1 VSEEGSGATVTG
13 IGETLRQARISL
25 GLDLEHAAEATNIR
39 ARYLDDLEGER
50 FERLPAPVYTRS
62 FLREYADLLG
72 LDAELLVTWYDDEHR
87 ELVRPEIV
95 ARPTTT
101 RRRPLFPGRGPIVVT
116 AIGLAV
122 IGVWAV
128 GRSSDQS
135 HVATPR
141 VAALPP
147 PPAQRSHPAPVT
159 HHPARVAVVRAS
171 RGDCWISVRIGS
183 RAGTVLREGML
194 AEGQTIRLGLQRT
207 LWVRLGAP
215 WNVVLSVAGRR
226 VEPAHTTR
234 PVNVLLS
241 RSGVAAT

>member
-1 VSEEGSGATVTG
+1 MSEEGSGARLTG
-13 IGETLRQARISL
+13 IGETLRQARVSL
-25 GLDLEHAAEATNIR
+25 GLDLERAAEQTNIR
-39 ARYLDDLEGER
+39 ARYLDDMERER
-50 FERLPAPVYTRS
+50 FERLPAPVYSRS

-72 LDAELLVTWYDDEHR
+72 LDAELLVSRYDDEHR

-101 RRRPLFPGRGPIVVT
+101 PRRRLFPGRGAVVVT
-116 AIGLAV
+116 AIGLALL
-122 IGVWAV
+122 GVWAFGLGSEQSQVAARRV
-128 GRSSDQS
+128 G
-135 HVATPR
+135 
-141 VAALPP
+141 ALPP
-147 PPAQRSHPAPVT
+147 PPAQRSRPAPVT
-159 HHPARVAVVRAS
+159 HHPARVAVLRAA

-183 RAGTVLREGML
+183 RAGNVLREGML

-226 VEPAHTTR
+226 VEPAYTTR

-241 RSGVAAT
+241 RSGLAAT